1 MMLFVFHLILLKN
14 IPECRAEYMTSQ
26 GFLYINRF
34 DCLILM
40 LIYCGVLYAVIYIL
54 TQQPA
59 YQGLGKNEFGFCP
72 HIIMIII
79 IKIWL

>member
-1 MMLFVFHLILLKN
+1 MMLFIFHFILMLLA
-14 IPECRAEYMTSQ
+14 EHRAEYMMSQ
-26 GFLYINRF
+26 GFSFINRF

-72 HIIMIII
+72 HIVMIII
-79 IKIWL
+79 IKFSL

>member
-1 MMLFVFHLILLKN
+1 MKSIA
-14 IPECRAEYMTSQ
+14 ERRAEYIMSQ

-40 LIYCGVLYAVIYIL
+40 LIFCGVLYAVIYIL

-59 YQGLGKNEFGFCP
+59 YQGLGKNEFGFSP
-72 HIIMIII
+72 ILS
-79 IKIWL
+79 W